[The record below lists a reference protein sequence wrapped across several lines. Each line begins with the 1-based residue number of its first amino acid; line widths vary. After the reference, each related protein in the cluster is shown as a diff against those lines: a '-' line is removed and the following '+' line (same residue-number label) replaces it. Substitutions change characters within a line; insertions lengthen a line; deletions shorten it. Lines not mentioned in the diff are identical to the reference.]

1 MSSVLSE
8 GSSLPHKNSSKL
20 LEKYEEEPV
29 TQTDVATMN
38 QPKDA
43 IIRIDVPGT
52 TKHTERTEQADI
64 NILCLDLKPFSFIVQ
79 FMFCLLFVFIFY
91 LAYGYFLELLF
102 ANSEV
107 SFYITLVQF
116 LITTALSYVESLI
129 RSRIKR
135 KVPLKTYALLAA
147 LTLGT
152 MAFSNLALSYLNYP
166 TQLIFK
172 SCKLIPVMIGSI
184 IIMGKRYGFLD
195 YVSAVVMCIG
205 LTMFTL
211 ADSQTSPKFNF
222 VGVIVISLALLCD
235 AIIGNVQE
243 KAMKQHHASNNE
255 VVFYS
260 YAIGSIY
267 LLFITVPTGIMS
279 AGIEYCA
286 QNPLTMYL
294 NIFFLSL
301 TGYLGL
307 QAVLTLVRICGATIA
322 VTVTTFRKVLSIII
336 SFLVF
341 SKPFVFQYVWSGML
355 VILAIYLNHYSKK
368 NPNYVPSIVVRCWQY
383 MNGLYQSEY
392 RYLRIKSKMYADT
405 V

>member
-1 MSSVLSE
+1 
-8 GSSLPHKNSSKL
+8 
-20 LEKYEEEPV
+20 
-29 TQTDVATMN
+29 MN

-52 TKHTERTEQADI
+52 TKHAERTEQADI
-64 NILCLDLKPFSFIVQ
+64 NILCLDLNPFSFIIQ
-79 FMFCLLFVFIFY
+79 FMFCLVSVFIFY

-102 ANSEV
+102 TNSEV
-107 SFYITLVQF
+107 SLYITLVQF
-116 LITTALSYVESLI
+116 LITTALSYIESLI

-135 KVPLKTYALLAA
+135 KVPLRTYALLAG

-184 IIMGKRYGFLD
+184 IILGKRYGFLD

-222 VGVIVISLALLCD
+222 IGVIVISLALLCD

-267 LLFITVPTGIMS
+267 LLFITD
-279 AGIEYCA
+279 
-286 QNPLTMYL
+286 PLTTYWD
-294 NIFFLSL
+294 IFFLSL

-341 SKPFVFQYVWSGML
+341 SKPFVF
-355 VILAIYLNHYSKK
+355 HKK
-368 NPNYVPSIVVRCWQY
+368 NPNYVPSVVVRCWQY